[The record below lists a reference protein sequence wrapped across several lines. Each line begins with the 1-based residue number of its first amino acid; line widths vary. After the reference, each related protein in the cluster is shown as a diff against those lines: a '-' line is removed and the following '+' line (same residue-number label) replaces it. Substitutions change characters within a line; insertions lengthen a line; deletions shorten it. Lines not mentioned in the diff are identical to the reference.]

1 MTEVF
6 IIPSQLITGYPES
19 AGLIMSVC
27 GKKLRSK
34 QFNINCFSQTT
45 IGTKYS
51 KTTKYLCRSFKNI
64 KRSLLFCSIRII
76 DSLQAKQN
84 QINVHLP
91 SKYFLKLSQLGNV
104 SCFNVTFQF
113 FISSFQTR
121 LNSCYQMTDNVL
133 VSVFPLV
140 HVCNLI
146 VNQEVQV
153 SAANNTHSVGS

>member
-51 KTTKYLCRSFKNI
+51 KTTKYLCRSFENI
-64 KRSLLFCSIRII
+64 KRSLLFCFIRII
-76 DSLQAKQN
+76 NSLQATQKQFK
-84 QINVHLP
+84 VHLP
-91 SKYFLKLSQLGNV
+91 SKYFLKLSQLRTQKCFLFQCHNSILHFIIPDQV
-104 SCFNVTFQF
+104 QLLLSNDRQCSCFSF
-113 FISSFQTR
+113 SSCPCLQ
-121 LNSCYQMTDNVL
+121 LNCKS
-133 VSVFPLV
+133 
-140 HVCNLI
+140 
-146 VNQEVQV
+146 
-153 SAANNTHSVGS
+153 GSSGFSS

>member
-64 KRSLLFCSIRII
+64 KRSSLFCSIRII
-76 DSLQAKQN
+76 NSLQATQKQA
-84 QINVHLP
+84 QALAFKIFSEIKP
-91 SKYFLKLSQLGNV
+91 TFSFLFQCHNSILHFIIPDQVQLLLSNDRQC
-104 SCFNVTFQF
+104 SCFSF
-113 FISSFQTR
+113 SSCPCLQ
-121 LNSCYQMTDNVL
+121 LNCKS
-133 VSVFPLV
+133 
-140 HVCNLI
+140 
-146 VNQEVQV
+146 
-153 SAANNTHSVGS
+153 GSSGFSS